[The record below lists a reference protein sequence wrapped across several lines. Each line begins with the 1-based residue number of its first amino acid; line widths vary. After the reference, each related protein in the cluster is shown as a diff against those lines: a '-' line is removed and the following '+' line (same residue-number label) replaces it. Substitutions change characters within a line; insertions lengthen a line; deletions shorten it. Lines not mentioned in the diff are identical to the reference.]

1 MKVVLC
7 PVFWENNVKKIVL
20 NQVQAADCDR
30 QSRLKG
36 TKAEK
41 RLRVE
46 RKIAEKIRT
55 EKQTAR
61 TSTERRL
68 RGTGA
73 GERLMCR
80 RKTGEQ
86 ATFFKSSGKNALFKG
101 KIKFYVLSSNRLGEG
116 FFLRYGLQVIILRK

>member
-20 NQVQAADCDR
+20 NQVQAADCR
-30 QSRLKG
+30 QAKPIER

-41 RLRVE
+41 RR
-46 RKIAEKIRT
+46 
-55 EKQTAR
+55 
-61 TSTERRL
+61 

-73 GERLMCR
+73 GERLMCG

-86 ATFFKSSGKNALFKG
+86 ATFF
-101 KIKFYVLSSNRLGEG
+101 
-116 FFLRYGLQVIILRK
+116 

>member
-20 NQVQAADCDR
+20 NQVQAADCR
-30 QSRLKG
+30 QAKPIER

-41 RLRVE
+41 R
-46 RKIAEKIRT
+46 
-55 EKQTAR
+55 QGG
-61 TSTERRL
+61 TSTEKRR

-73 GERLMCR
+73 GERLMCG

-86 ATFFKSSGKNALFKG
+86 ATFF
-101 KIKFYVLSSNRLGEG
+101 
-116 FFLRYGLQVIILRK
+116 

>member
-20 NQVQAADCDR
+20 NQVQAADCR
-30 QSRLKG
+30 QAKPIER

-41 RLRVE
+41 
-46 RKIAEKIRT
+46 
-55 EKQTAR
+55 QTGR
-61 TSTERRL
+61 TSTEKRR

-73 GERLMCR
+73 GERLMCG

-86 ATFFKSSGKNALFKG
+86 ATFF
-101 KIKFYVLSSNRLGEG
+101 
-116 FFLRYGLQVIILRK
+116 